1 LGRDSVL
8 SIAIE
13 TVGGAQIRRRAEIV
27 IAALFTDRL
36 KGYRLGDVGIVVIS
50 AVSVGRNLPMEGF
63 CELLDAH

>member
-1 LGRDSVL
+1 LGRDSIL

-13 TVGGAQIRRRAEIV
+13 TVGGAQIRRRAKVV
-27 IAALFTDRL
+27 IATLFTNRF

-63 CELLDAH
+63 CELLEAH